1 MDASD
6 RIKTLP
12 SLLQG
17 GGRPHMAT
25 CYWRLEQSGFFA
37 KPLDVAEH
45 IVAVRDTHDP
55 FIYMDTFSRH
65 FGQKSFVLNDLK

>member
-25 CYWRLEQSGFFA
+25 CYRLQEKRGFPA
-37 KPLDVAEH
+37 KPPAVAEH
-45 IVAVRDTHDP
+45 IVVVGDTHDP
-55 FIYMDTFSRH
+55 FIYMDTFLGLFS
-65 FGQKSFVLNDLK
+65 QELFVFNGLK